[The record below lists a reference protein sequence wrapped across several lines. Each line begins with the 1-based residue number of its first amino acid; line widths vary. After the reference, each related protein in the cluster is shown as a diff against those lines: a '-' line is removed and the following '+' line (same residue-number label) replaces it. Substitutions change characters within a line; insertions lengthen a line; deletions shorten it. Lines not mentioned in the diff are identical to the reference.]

1 MPWLRCVTGADVHL
15 SGVSRPSL
23 PAAHPSDKIAP
34 SSPSLVGDDGSS
46 SVPGGAGAIRRRR
59 AHLASACHSSGTRFG
74 GHGSKGRARD
84 TRLPG
89 REGLGSGAKKVGA
102 SFRGGTLS
110 RGFMRGEKKKPVSPP
125 PLTVVLRLSRVSSAS
140 QVKKFAS
147 KVMKTSD
154 VRVDVKLNKAIWS
167 KGIRN
172 VRSRLPHPPHTH
184 SPLRNTL
191 PLFIARRNHGKT
203 LNLFPS
209 CSRVAGAPPYSRADL
224 PQAQRRRGRHGTLQT
239 QTREAAAVAGSPR
252 A

>member
-23 PAAHPSDKIAP
+23 PAAHPSDKISP

-84 TRLPG
+84 AA
-89 REGLGSGAKKVGA
+89 SGAGGFGKRGKK
-102 SFRGGTLS
+102 GGRQLS
-110 RGFMRGEKKKPVSPP
+110 RWDALAGVYERRKKKKPVS

-172 VRSRLPHPPHTH
+172 VRSRLPHPPYTH

-239 QTREAAAVAGSPR
+239 QTREAAAVAGAPR